1 MTASCY
7 STLERYFVHNVEI
20 MCLWKQESPEEEDTS
35 ENIIHIIFHNTLY
48 VLMID
53 CHTAIVWVPMILRYM
68 LLAFSGQKMEAV
80 GSCKTGT
87 YLLVYT
93 ELLPKVTQ

>member
-1 MTASCY
+1 
-7 STLERYFVHNVEI
+7 
-20 MCLWKQESPEEEDTS
+20 MCLWKLESPKEEDTS
-35 ENIIHIIFHNTLY
+35 QNVIHIIFYNTLY
-48 VLMID
+48 VLMIE
-53 CHTAIVWVPMILRYM
+53 CHTAIVWVPMFLRYM

-93 ELLPKVTQ
+93 ELLPKRTQ